1 MKQIESA
8 DATGTLAEYAAEIDR
23 GPVVITNHGRP
34 VAALVPIENADL
46 ETVSLSM
53 NRQFLDIIERSR
65 ARVQSEGGISGDEL
79 RRRFSTATPQPKAR
93 RG

>member
-23 GPVVITNHGRP
+23 GPVVIMDHGRP
-34 VAALVPIENADL
+34 VAALVPIKNADL

-65 ARVQSEGGISGDEL
+65 ARVQSEGGISSDEL
-79 RRRFSTATPQPKAR
+79 RRRLRASDQSR
-93 RG
+93 